1 MSHYLS
7 LRYYLLFKLSTLLLN
22 FPYELSVRSCSYL
35 FCLLCVARIWGLWCP
50 YMPLEAILS
59 ILVHKCS
66 PKLSFCEFGQIWR
79 GGYPFLFVGVVG
91 GWGVAAPDALDQAP
105 GGSSRP
111 AENVQKKALNV
122 KSCFKCVWRVW
133 NVCRYSTKILVW
145 LIQTRKKSA
154 DFTLLFNV

>member
-50 YMPLEAILS
+50 YMPLKAILS

-91 GWGVAAPDALDQAP
+91 GWGVAVP
-105 GGSSRP
+105 GCQIKPLGGGFRFSTKNHSKQ
-111 AENVQKKALNV
+111 VSTSYFV
-122 KSCFKCVWRVW
+122 VVRVL
-133 NVCRYSTKILVW
+133 NVCRYNTKDFSTLRIEH
-145 LIQTRKKSA
+145 A
-154 DFTLLFNV
+154 DVF